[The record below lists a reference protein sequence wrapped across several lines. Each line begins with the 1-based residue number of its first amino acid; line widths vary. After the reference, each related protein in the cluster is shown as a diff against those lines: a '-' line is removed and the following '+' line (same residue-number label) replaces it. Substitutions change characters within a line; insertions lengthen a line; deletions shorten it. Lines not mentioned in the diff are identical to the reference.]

1 MLDLTVL
8 DELPTTSRIRTRP
21 RVKKQ
26 EMPVIER
33 RAKWRMSL
41 EELCSV
47 ACITPVQLQQWA
59 NEGVIEKRL
68 APTMRAGRAPHITRE
83 AAQRTV
89 LVSRLVAAG
98 VHPLAAGHI
107 AQGHKTNDFEPLQA
121 DLPCGVT
128 ITIQRKDLP

>member
-21 RVKKQ
+21 REKKQ
-26 EMPVIER
+26 EMQVLER
-33 RAKWRMSL
+33 RSKWRMTL
-41 EELCSV
+41 DELCAV
-47 ACITPVQLQQWA
+47 ACITPVQLHQWA
-59 NEGVIEKRL
+59 SEGILEKRL
-68 APTMRAGRAPHITRE
+68 APKARAGRAPVITRE